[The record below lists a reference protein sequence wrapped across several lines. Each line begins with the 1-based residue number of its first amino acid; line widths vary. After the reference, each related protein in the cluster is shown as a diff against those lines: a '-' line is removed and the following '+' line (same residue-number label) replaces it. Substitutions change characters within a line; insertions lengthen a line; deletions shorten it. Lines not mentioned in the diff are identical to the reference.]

1 MWKLAAIITVITV
14 CFFAGTHCGYTP
26 QEVKVFMQSDV
37 YKAQKALH
45 ESKF

>member
-1 MWKLAAIITVITV
+1 MWKIAAVVMVVIV

-26 QEVKVFMQSDV
+26 QEVKAFMQSDT
-37 YKAQKALH
+37 YKAQKALY